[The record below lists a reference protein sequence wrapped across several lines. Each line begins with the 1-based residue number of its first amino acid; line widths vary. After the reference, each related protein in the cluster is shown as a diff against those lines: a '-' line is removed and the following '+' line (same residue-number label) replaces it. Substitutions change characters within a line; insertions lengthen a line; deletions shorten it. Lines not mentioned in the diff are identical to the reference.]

1 MQKEEQIGKL
11 EDDWNGLQMSFL
23 RTCQLARQFFKFI
36 ILSVTFDIKLEGQI
50 WLTWSSD
57 FVIL

>member
-23 RTCQLARQFFKFI
+23 RTCQLAWQFFKFI
-36 ILSVTFDIKLEGQI
+36 I
-50 WLTWSSD
+50 
-57 FVIL
+57 FVCNFWYKAYFVQ